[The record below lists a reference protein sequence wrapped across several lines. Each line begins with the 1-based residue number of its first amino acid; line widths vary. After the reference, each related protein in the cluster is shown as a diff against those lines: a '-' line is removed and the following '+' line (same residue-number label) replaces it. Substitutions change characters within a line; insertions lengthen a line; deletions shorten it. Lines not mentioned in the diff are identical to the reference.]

1 LLLANY
7 GKDIRATI
15 LAPLA
20 ALCLALALWSLS
32 LLSIN
37 PDTMNDLGLV
47 SVFPPLL
54 YVSLI
59 ILTTSF
65 CLALNRGKTLEPV
78 LLLHVLALIVILHA
92 TPVIVYGTLR
102 YSWAWKHV
110 GIVDYI
116 QRYHAVDPTIST
128 LNAYHNWPGFFA
140 LSAFLTESAG
150 LENPLV
156 IAKWAS
162 VFFNVLLLGVLL
174 LIFRTFTSDRRLI
187 WLSVWFFFLANW
199 VGQDYFAPQTLN
211 YFLHLLIV
219 GLCLRWFSIKTPPS
233 AAADRRRDI
242 WGRALSWVH
251 RKVGHYVHND
261 LPDSGSHPIQRA
273 GLMLVIILIFVVIAS
288 SHQLTPFMTIAAVTA
303 LVICRRCSSRGLPLL
318 FAVVAVSWLIS
329 GAREFFTEEIDS
341 LIESFGRVSDNLN
354 DNLIDLSRV
363 PWGQRVVGLA
373 GRGLSGL
380 VVALA
385 FLGAVRRLRRRYF
398 DLSAMLL
405 ALVAFA
411 PLMGT
416 GYGGEVVF
424 RIYLFTVPFMVFFAA
439 ALMYPDPESGA
450 SRMTAATTILVS
462 LVLFLGFSLAHYG
475 KDKQYHFTQDEI
487 DAATYLYNTAPP
499 GALLIEGS
507 RSYPSQ
513 FRNYEFFTYVPI
525 DREPR
530 EGQLRMLNNPAE
542 VLLRWMSN
550 DEYTRAYLL
559 ITRSQKEGVEA
570 RGKMPSGFLESIER
584 AILESPDFRVAYSNQ
599 NARIFVLADA
609 ANGGGP

>member
-7 GKDIRATI
+7 RENIRASV
-15 LAPLA
+15 LVPLA
-20 ALCLALALWSLS
+20 ALCLALVLWGLS
-32 LLSIN
+32 LRSID
-37 PDTMNDLGLV
+37 PGPMSDLGLV

-54 YVSLI
+54 YVSVI
-59 ILTTSF
+59 ILATSF
-65 CLALNRGKTLEPV
+65 CLTLHRGKTLEPV
-78 LLLHVLALIVILHA
+78 LLLHVIALIFILHA

-140 LSAFLTESAG
+140 LGAFLTEAAG

-162 VFFNVLLLGVLL
+162 VYFNVLILGVLL
-174 LIFRTFTSDRRLI
+174 LIFRTFTGDRRLI

-211 YFLHLLIV
+211 YYLHLLIV
-219 GLCLRWFSIKTPPS
+219 GICLRWFSINTPPS
-233 AAADRRRDI
+233 ATAAGRRDV

-273 GLMLVIILIFVVIAS
+273 GLMLVIILIFVVVAS

-303 LVICRRCSSRGLPLL
+303 LVVCRRCSSRGLPLL
-318 FAVVAVSWLIS
+318 FLVIAVGWIIS
-329 GAREFFTEEIDS
+329 GARVFFTREVDS
-341 LIESFGRVSDNLN
+341 LIEAFGRVSDNLN

-363 PWGQRVVGLA
+363 PWGQRMVGLVA
-373 GRGLSGL
+373 RGLSGL
-380 VVALA
+380 VVAMA
-385 FLGAVRRLRRRYF
+385 FLGAVRRLRRRYL

-450 SRMTAATTILVS
+450 LRRTVTTTILVS
-462 LVLFLGFSLAHYG
+462 LVLFLGFSFAHYG
-475 KDKQYHFTQDEI
+475 KDQQYHFTQDEI
-487 DAATYLYNTAPP
+487 DASTYLYNSAPP

-525 DREPR
+525 KREPR
-530 EGQLRMLNNPAE
+530 KGQLRMLNNPVE
-542 VLLRWMSN
+542 TLVRWMSN
-550 DEYTRAYLL
+550 EEYTKAYLL
-559 ITRSQKEGVEA
+559 ITRSQKEAIEA
-570 RGKMPSGFLESIER
+570 SGKMPAGFLESIER
-584 AILESPDFRVAYSNQ
+584 ALLASPEFEVAYSNQ
-599 NARIFVLADA
+599 NARIFVLAEEK
-609 ANGGGP
+609 NGDGP